1 MVNYNRLAG
10 KLKEDLA
17 VFSQKISREM
27 KCPVKKFILQM
38 LYGILESNKVH
49 LSEIARS
56 LEENTSLKKTID
68 RLSKNLS
75 SFDGKENIMENYI
88 QLVKKEINEKSSVII
103 IDNSDIT
110 KPCSKK
116 MEALSDVRDGSTGEI
131 KKGYLTIEAAVL
143 SKGSKMSLPVY
154 EKVFSATEKTFLSET
169 DENLKCL
176 HYLSANFRKTCV
188 RTLDRGFDAKD
199 YYRYFLDRD
208 EKFIIRVK
216 KNRHIIYKNKTC
228 NIMDV
233 AKKYKGNYCMDF
245 MDKRGKK
252 IQCKISYIPVK
263 LCAFPQKDLVLVAV
277 YGFGKNPML
286 LLTNME
292 IHKTS
297 QKKEL
302 CIIVTKVYLMRWRI
316 EEYFR
321 FKNHQFNF
329 EDLRVMSL
337 NSIRNLNFFA
347 TLAVGYLGIFY
358 SENNGSPFMD
368 RVFECSKRIYK
379 IPKFVFYAMGYA
391 FELIFSKTSSGI
403 MNYFRKEVPL
413 CCQFPSNHFKN
424 GAC

>member
-10 KLKEDLA
+10 KLKEDLTG
-17 VFSQKISREM
+17 FSEKISKGM
-27 KCPVKKFILQM
+27 KYPAKKFILQM
-38 LYGILESNKVH
+38 VYGILESNTVH

-56 LEENTSLKKTID
+56 LEEKTSLKKTID
-68 RLSKNLS
+68 RLSRNLS
-75 SFDGKENIMENYI
+75 LFNGKENITKNYTK
-88 QLVKKEINEKSSVII
+88 LVKKEINEKSSVII

-110 KPCSKK
+110 KTYSKK

-143 SKGSKMSLPVY
+143 SNGSKMPLPVY
-154 EKVFSATEKTFLSET
+154 EKVFSVAEKGFLSET

-176 HYLSANFRKTCV
+176 HYLSANFKKTCV

-199 YYRYFLDRD
+199 YYRYFLERD

-216 KNRHIIYKNKTC
+216 ENRNIIYKNKTC

-233 AKKYKGNYCMDF
+233 AKKYKGNYCMGFTD
-245 MDKRGKK
+245 RNGKK
-252 IQCKISYIPVK
+252 IQCKISYIPVR
-263 LCAFPQKDLVLVAV
+263 LCAFPQKDLVLVVV

-292 IHKTS
+292 IQETS
-297 QKKEL
+297 QKKKL

-321 FKNHQFNF
+321 FKNQQFNF

-368 RVFECSKRIYK
+368 KIFECSKRIYK

-391 FELIFSKTSSGI
+391 FKQIFSKTSSGI
-403 MNYFRKEVPL
+403 MNYFRKQALL
-413 CCQFPSNHFKN
+413 CCQFPVNHIKN
-424 GAC
+424 GA

>member
-1 MVNYNRLAG
+1 MVNYNRVAG
-10 KLKEDLA
+10 KLKGDLA
-17 VFSQKISREM
+17 VFSQKISKGM
-27 KCPVKKFILQM
+27 KCPAKKFILQM
-38 LYGILESNKVH
+38 LYGILESNTVH

-68 RLSKNLS
+68 RLSKNLF
-75 SFDGKENIMENYI
+75 SFDGKENIMKNYI
-88 QLVKKEINEKSSVII
+88 NLVKKEINEKSCVIV

-110 KPCSKK
+110 KPYSKK

-143 SKGSKMSLPVY
+143 SKGNKMPLPVY
-154 EKVFSATEKTFLSET
+154 EKVFSVSEKGFLSET

-176 HYLSANFRKTCV
+176 EFLSANFRKTSV

-199 YYRYFLDRD
+199 YYRYFLERD

-216 KNRHIIYKNKTC
+216 KNRDVIYKNKTC

-233 AKKYKGNYCMDF
+233 AKKYKGNYCMGFTD
-245 MDKRGKK
+245 RNGKT

-263 LCAFPQKDLVLVAV
+263 LCAFPEKELVLVAV

-292 IHKTS
+292 I
-297 QKKEL
+297 QEAPLKKKL

-321 FKNHQFNF
+321 FKNQQFNF

-337 NSIRNLNFFA
+337 KSIRNINFFA

-391 FELIFSKTSSGI
+391 FERIFSKTSPGI
-403 MNYFRKEVPL
+403 MDYFRKQAL
-413 CCQFPSNHFKN
+413 TCHRFPVKHIKN
-424 GAC
+424 GT

>member
-10 KLKEDLA
+10 KLKEDLTG
-17 VFSQKISREM
+17 FSEKISKGM
-27 KCPVKKFILQM
+27 KYPAKKFILQM
-38 LYGILESNKVH
+38 VYGILESNTVH

-56 LEENTSLKKTID
+56 LEEKTSLKKTID
-68 RLSKNLS
+68 RLSRNLS
-75 SFDGKENIMENYI
+75 LFNGKENITKNYTK
-88 QLVKKEINEKSSVII
+88 LVKKEINEKSSVII

-110 KPCSKK
+110 KTYSKK

-143 SKGSKMSLPVY
+143 SNGSKMPLPVY
-154 EKVFSATEKTFLSET
+154 EKVFSVAEKGFLSET

-176 HYLSANFRKTCV
+176 HYLSANFKKTCI

-199 YYRYFLDRD
+199 YYRYFLKRD

-216 KNRHIIYKNKTC
+216 KNRDIIYKNKTC

-233 AKKYKGNYCMDF
+233 AKKYKGNYCMGFTD
-245 MDKRGKK
+245 RNGKK
-252 IQCKISYIPVK
+252 IQCKISYIPVR
-263 LCAFPQKDLVLVAV
+263 LCAFPQKDLVLVVV

-292 IHKTS
+292 IQEIS
-297 QKKEL
+297 LKKKL
-302 CIIVTKVYLMRWRI
+302 CIIVTKIYLMRWRI

-321 FKNHQFNF
+321 FKNQQFNF

-368 RVFECSKRIYK
+368 KIFECSKRIYK

-391 FELIFSKTSSGI
+391 FKQIFSKTSSGI
-403 MNYFRKEVPL
+403 MNYFRKQALL
-413 CCQFPSNHFKN
+413 CCQFPVNHIKN
-424 GAC
+424 GA

>member
-1 MVNYNRLAG
+1 MDFYFVELT
-10 KLKEDLA
+10 L
-17 VFSQKISREM
+17 
-27 KCPVKKFILQM
+27 
-38 LYGILESNKVH
+38 H

-56 LEENTSLKKTID
+56 LEENINLKKTID

-75 SFDGKENIMENYI
+75 CFDGKENIMKNYI
-88 QLVKKEINEKSSVII
+88 QIVKKEINEKSSVII

-110 KPCSKK
+110 KQYSKK

-143 SKGSKMSLPVY
+143 SNGSKMPLSVY
-154 EKVFSATEKTFLSET
+154 EKSFLSET

-176 HYLSANFRKTCV
+176 HSLSENFRKTCV

-216 KNRHIIYKNKTC
+216 KNRDIIYKNKTC

-233 AKKYKGNYCMDF
+233 AKKYKGNYCMGFTD
-245 MDKRGKK
+245 RHGKK

-263 LCAFPQKDLVLVAV
+263 LCAFPEKDLVLVAV

-292 IHKTS
+292 IQEIS
-297 QKKEL
+297 LKKKL

-321 FKNHQFNF
+321 FKNQQFNF

-337 NSIRNLNFFA
+337 NSIRNLDFFA

-358 SENNGSPFMD
+358 SGNNGSLFMD

-391 FELIFSKTSSGI
+391 FERIFSKTSSGI
-403 MNYFRKEVPL
+403 MNYFRKQTLP
-413 CCQFPSNHFKN
+413 CHQFPTNRIKN
-424 GAC
+424 GA

>member
-1 MVNYNRLAG
+1 MINYNRLAG

-17 VFSQKISREM
+17 VFSEKISKGM

-49 LSEIARS
+49 LSGIARS

-68 RLSKNLS
+68 RLSRNLS
-75 SFDGKENIMENYI
+75 SFGDKENIMKNYI
-88 QLVKKEINEKSSVII
+88 KLVKKEINEKSSVII

-110 KPCSKK
+110 KQYSKK

-143 SKGSKMSLPVY
+143 SNGSKMPLPVY
-154 EKVFSATEKTFLSET
+154 EKVFSAAEEGFLSET

-176 HYLSANFRKTCV
+176 GFLSANFRKTCV

-199 YYRYFLDRD
+199 YYRYFLERD
-208 EKFIIRVK
+208 EKFIIRAK
-216 KNRHIIYKNKTC
+216 KNRDVIYKNKTC

-233 AKKYKGNYCMDF
+233 AKKYKGNYCMGF
-245 MDKRGKK
+245 TDKRGKK

-286 LLTNME
+286 LLTNLE
-292 IHKTS
+292 IQETS
-297 QKKEL
+297 QKKKL
-302 CIIVTKVYLMRWRI
+302 CIIVAKVYLMRWRT
-316 EEYFR
+316 EEYFH
-321 FKNHQFNF
+321 FKNQQFNF

-337 NSIRNLNFFA
+337 KSIRNINFFA
-347 TLAVGYLGIFY
+347 TLATGYLGIFY
-358 SENNGSPFMD
+358 SGNNGSPFMD

-391 FELIFSKTSSGI
+391 FERIFSKTSSGI
-403 MNYFRKEVPL
+403 MNYFRKQALL
-413 CCQFPSNHFKN
+413 CCQFPVNYIKN
-424 GAC
+424 GV

>member
-1 MVNYNRLAG
+1 MDFYFVELT
-10 KLKEDLA
+10 L
-17 VFSQKISREM
+17 
-27 KCPVKKFILQM
+27 
-38 LYGILESNKVH
+38 H

-56 LEENTSLKKTID
+56 LEENINLKKTID

-75 SFDGKENIMENYI
+75 CFDGKENIMKNYI
-88 QLVKKEINEKSSVII
+88 QIVKKEINEKSSVII

-110 KPCSKK
+110 KQYSKK

-143 SKGSKMSLPVY
+143 SNGSKMPLSVY
-154 EKVFSATEKTFLSET
+154 EKSFLSET

-176 HYLSANFRKTCV
+176 HSLSENFRKTCV

-216 KNRHIIYKNKTC
+216 KNRDIIYKNKTC

-233 AKKYKGNYCMDF
+233 AKKYKGNYCMGFTD
-245 MDKRGKK
+245 RHGKK

-263 LCAFPQKDLVLVAV
+263 LCAFPEKDLVLVAV

-292 IHKTS
+292 IQETS
-297 QKKEL
+297 QKKKL

-321 FKNHQFNF
+321 FKNQQFNF

-337 NSIRNLNFFA
+337 NSIRNLDFFA

-358 SENNGSPFMD
+358 SGNNGSPFMD

-391 FELIFSKTSSGI
+391 FERIFSKTSSGI
-403 MNYFRKEVPL
+403 MNYFRKQTLP
-413 CCQFPSNHFKN
+413 CHQFPTNRIKN
-424 GAC
+424 GA

>member
-10 KLKEDLA
+10 KLKEDLTG
-17 VFSQKISREM
+17 FSEKISKGM
-27 KCPVKKFILQM
+27 KYPAKKFILQM
-38 LYGILESNKVH
+38 VYGILESNTVH

-56 LEENTSLKKTID
+56 LEEKTSLKKTMD
-68 RLSKNLS
+68 RLSRNLS
-75 SFDGKENIMENYI
+75 LFNGKENITKNYTR
-88 QLVKKEINEKSSVII
+88 LVKKESNEKSSVII

-110 KPCSKK
+110 KTYSKK
-116 MEALSDVRDGSTGEI
+116 REALSDVRDGSTGEI

-143 SKGSKMSLPVY
+143 SNGSKMPLPVY
-154 EKVFSATEKTFLSET
+154 EKVFSVAEKGFLSET

-176 HYLSANFRKTCV
+176 HYLSANFKKTCV

-199 YYRYFLDRD
+199 YYRYFLERD

-216 KNRHIIYKNKTC
+216 ENRNIIYKNKTC

-233 AKKYKGNYCMDF
+233 AKKYKGNYCMGFTD
-245 MDKRGKK
+245 RNGKK
-252 IQCKISYIPVK
+252 IQCKISYIPVR
-263 LCAFPQKDLVLVAV
+263 LCAFPQKDLVLVVV

-292 IHKTS
+292 IQETS
-297 QKKEL
+297 QKKKL

-321 FKNHQFNF
+321 FKNQQFHF

-337 NSIRNLNFFA
+337 NSICNLNFFA

-368 RVFECSKRIYK
+368 KIFECSKRIYK

-391 FELIFSKTSSGI
+391 FKQIFSKTSSGI
-403 MNYFRKEVPL
+403 MNYFRKQALL
-413 CCQFPSNHFKN
+413 CCQFPVNHIKN
-424 GAC
+424 GA

>member
-10 KLKEDLA
+10 KLKEDLTG
-17 VFSQKISREM
+17 FSEKISKGM
-27 KCPVKKFILQM
+27 KYPAKKFILQM
-38 LYGILESNKVH
+38 VYGILESNTVH

-56 LEENTSLKKTID
+56 LEEKTSLKKTID
-68 RLSKNLS
+68 RLSRNLS
-75 SFDGKENIMENYI
+75 LFNGKENITKNYTK
-88 QLVKKEINEKSSVII
+88 LVKKESNEKSSVII

-110 KPCSKK
+110 KTYSKK
-116 MEALSDVRDGSTGEI
+116 REALSDVRDGSTGEI

-143 SKGSKMSLPVY
+143 SNGSKMPLPVY
-154 EKVFSATEKTFLSET
+154 EKVFSVAEKGFLSET

-176 HYLSANFRKTCV
+176 HYLSANFKKTCV

-199 YYRYFLDRD
+199 YYRYFLERD

-216 KNRHIIYKNKTC
+216 ENRNIIYKNKTC

-233 AKKYKGNYCMDF
+233 AKKYKGNYCMGFTD
-245 MDKRGKK
+245 RNGKK
-252 IQCKISYIPVK
+252 IQCKISYIPVR
-263 LCAFPQKDLVLVAV
+263 LCAFPQKDLVLVVV

-292 IHKTS
+292 IQETS
-297 QKKEL
+297 QKKKL

-321 FKNHQFNF
+321 FKNQQFNF

-368 RVFECSKRIYK
+368 KIFECSKRIYK

-391 FELIFSKTSSGI
+391 FKQIFSKTSSGI
-403 MNYFRKEVPL
+403 MNYFRKQALL
-413 CCQFPSNHFKN
+413 CCQFPVNHIKN
-424 GAC
+424 GA

>member
-10 KLKEDLA
+10 KLKEDLTG
-17 VFSQKISREM
+17 FSEKISKGM
-27 KCPVKKFILQM
+27 KYPAKKFILQM
-38 LYGILESNKVH
+38 VYGILESNTVH

-56 LEENTSLKKTID
+56 LEEKTSLKKTID
-68 RLSKNLS
+68 RLSRNLS
-75 SFDGKENIMENYI
+75 LFNGKENITKNYTR
-88 QLVKKEINEKSSVII
+88 LVKKESNEKSSVII

-110 KPCSKK
+110 KTYSKK
-116 MEALSDVRDGSTGEI
+116 REALSDVRDGSTGEI

-143 SKGSKMSLPVY
+143 SNGSKMPLPVY
-154 EKVFSATEKTFLSET
+154 EKVFSVAEKGFLSET

-176 HYLSANFRKTCV
+176 HYLSANFKKTCV

-199 YYRYFLDRD
+199 YYRYFLERD

-216 KNRHIIYKNKTC
+216 ENRNIIYKNKTC

-233 AKKYKGNYCMDF
+233 AKKYKGNYCMGFTD
-245 MDKRGKK
+245 RNGKK
-252 IQCKISYIPVK
+252 IQCKISYIPVR
-263 LCAFPQKDLVLVAV
+263 LCAFPQKDLVLVVV

-292 IHKTS
+292 IQETS
-297 QKKEL
+297 QKKKL

-321 FKNHQFNF
+321 FKNQQFNF

-368 RVFECSKRIYK
+368 KIFECSKRIYK

-391 FELIFSKTSSGI
+391 FKQIFSKTSSGI
-403 MNYFRKEVPL
+403 MNYFRKQALL
-413 CCQFPSNHFKN
+413 CCQFPVNHIKN
-424 GAC
+424 GA

>member
-1 MVNYNRLAG
+1 MDFYFVELT
-10 KLKEDLA
+10 L
-17 VFSQKISREM
+17 
-27 KCPVKKFILQM
+27 
-38 LYGILESNKVH
+38 H

-56 LEENTSLKKTID
+56 LEENINLKKTID

-75 SFDGKENIMENYI
+75 CFDGKENIMKNYI
-88 QLVKKEINEKSSVII
+88 QIVKKEINEKSSVII

-110 KPCSKK
+110 KQYSKK

-143 SKGSKMSLPVY
+143 SNGSKMPLSVY
-154 EKVFSATEKTFLSET
+154 EKSFLSET

-176 HYLSANFRKTCV
+176 HSLSENFRKTCV

-216 KNRHIIYKNKTC
+216 KNRDIIYKNKTC

-233 AKKYKGNYCMDF
+233 AKKYKGNYCMGFTD
-245 MDKRGKK
+245 RHGKK

-263 LCAFPQKDLVLVAV
+263 LCAFPEKDLVLVAV

-292 IHKTS
+292 IQEIS
-297 QKKEL
+297 LKKKL

-321 FKNHQFNF
+321 FKNQQFNF

-337 NSIRNLNFFA
+337 NSIRNLDFFA

-358 SENNGSPFMD
+358 SGNNGSPFMD

-391 FELIFSKTSSGI
+391 FERIFSKTSSGI
-403 MNYFRKEVPL
+403 MNYFRKQTLP
-413 CCQFPSNHFKN
+413 CHQFPTNRIKN
-424 GAC
+424 GA

>member
-17 VFSQKISREM
+17 SFSEKISKGM
-27 KCPVKKFILQM
+27 KCPAKKFILQM

-68 RLSKNLS
+68 RLSKNLF
-75 SFDGKENIMENYI
+75 SFDGKENIMKNYI
-88 QLVKKEINEKSSVII
+88 KLVKKEINEKGSVIV

-110 KPCSKK
+110 KPYSKK

-143 SKGSKMSLPVY
+143 PKGNKMPLPVY
-154 EKVFSATEKTFLSET
+154 EKVFSVKEKTFLSET

-216 KNRHIIYKNKTC
+216 KNRDIIYKNKTC

-233 AKKYKGNYCMDF
+233 AKKYKGNYCMGFTD
-245 MDKRGKK
+245 RHGKK

-263 LCAFPQKDLVLVAV
+263 LCAFPEKDLVLVAV
-277 YGFGKNPML
+277 YGFGKHPML

-292 IHKTS
+292 IQQTSHK
-297 QKKEL
+297 KKL

-321 FKNHQFNF
+321 FKNQQFNF

-347 TLAVGYLGIFY
+347 TLAAGYLGIFY
-358 SENNGSPFMD
+358 SENNGSPLMD

-391 FELIFSKTSSGI
+391 FERIFSKTSSGI
-403 MNYFRKEVPL
+403 MNYFLKQVLP
-413 CCQFPSNHFKN
+413 CHQFTANRIKN
-424 GAC
+424 GA

>member
-1 MVNYNRLAG
+1 MDFYFVELT
-10 KLKEDLA
+10 L
-17 VFSQKISREM
+17 
-27 KCPVKKFILQM
+27 
-38 LYGILESNKVH
+38 H

-56 LEENTSLKKTID
+56 LEENINLKKTID

-75 SFDGKENIMENYI
+75 CFDGKENIMKNYI
-88 QLVKKEINEKSSVII
+88 QIVKKEINEKSSVII

-110 KPCSKK
+110 KQYSKK

-143 SKGSKMSLPVY
+143 SNGSKMPLSVY
-154 EKVFSATEKTFLSET
+154 EKSFLSET

-176 HYLSANFRKTCV
+176 HSLSENFRKTCV

-216 KNRHIIYKNKTC
+216 KNRDIIYKNKTC

-233 AKKYKGNYCMDF
+233 AKKYKGNYCMGFTD
-245 MDKRGKK
+245 RHGKK
-252 IQCKISYIPVK
+252 IQCKISYIPVR

-292 IHKTS
+292 IQEIS
-297 QKKEL
+297 LKKKL

-321 FKNHQFNF
+321 FKNQQFNF

-337 NSIRNLNFFA
+337 NSIRNLDFFA

-358 SENNGSPFMD
+358 SGNNGSLFMD

-391 FELIFSKTSSGI
+391 FERIFSKTSSGI
-403 MNYFRKEVPL
+403 MNYFRKQTLP
-413 CCQFPSNHFKN
+413 CHQFPTNRIKN
-424 GAC
+424 GA